1 MGERLQRWVWSVA
14 ALGLLLSALVANSA
28 DAAAAADSSVDASI
42 EPSQITLGESAR
54 LTYTTSGRGTLSV
67 PLPVVSGLEF
77 RVVGQSS
84 RFEFVNGASIS
95 STSTIIRVTPAE
107 AGVFTIPGPTPKSP
121 PLVLRVNPSGG
132 GPSLSNPAA
141 PGLNPLNSGAAEA
154 NGIRLT
160 PDGSAFVRLEV
171 SKHELFVGESVPAE
185 IQIGM
190 RDGFASSINGLPK
203 LNSSDF
209 TLNSLSF
216 QPERSAKVIDG
227 KPFTVYSW
235 HSLLSAIKPG
245 SYTLTFEAPVTV
257 RVRTQPRRDS
267 ILDDLLGDPFMQNLF
282 GASVTKNLNVA
293 SPGAAFTVLPLPS
306 EGKPADFGGA
316 VGSFKITSDISS
328 PTNIAGDP
336 LTLRMHVTGAGTFD
350 RVQSSML
357 AADSEWKTYQSK
369 STFSQSDPTGFHG
382 EKTFEQPII
391 ATQPG
396 VQIIPPLT
404 FSYFDPGTR
413 HYETAKSAPLR
424 VAVSPSAADSAAAP
438 PPVLANGKA
447 NAPATPAANERQGL
461 RPDHSARSARSDSLI
476 PLYLRPPFLGVQ
488 SALAVLFAGAW
499 LALRRRA
506 ADARDLQGQRERVRR
521 EAARQQ
527 LQQMRAASGAGNTA
541 LFFNTARGALQQILS
556 LDWNIEPGQVTTGE
570 VDARLGPEDQAIR
583 QLFAL
588 TDEANY
594 SGATPRAA
602 DFERW
607 TDLVNRR
614 LQEQA

>member
-1 MGERLQRWVWSVA
+1 MGTRFQHRIWTLA
-14 ALGLLLSALVANSA
+14 AFGWLIGAPASNSA
-28 DAAAAADSSVDASI
+28 GAAADSSVDASI
-42 EPSQITLGESAR
+42 EPPQITLGESAR

-84 RFEFVNGASIS
+84 RFEFVNGVSIS
-95 STSTIIRVTPAE
+95 STSTIIRVTPQE

-121 PLVLRVNPSGG
+121 PLVLRVNPSNGA
-132 GPSLSNPAA
+132 GPSLSNPVT
-141 PGLNPLNSGAAEA
+141 PGVNPLNSGGSET

-160 PDGSAFVRLEV
+160 PDGSAYVRLEV
-171 SKHELFVGESVPAE
+171 PKHELYVGESVPAE

-245 SYTLTFEAPVTV
+245 SYSLTFEAPVTV
-257 RVRTQPRRDS
+257 RIRTQPRRDS

-282 GASVTKNLNVA
+282 GASVTKNLTVT
-293 SPGAAFTVLPLPS
+293 SPGAAFTVLSLPP

-316 VGSFKITSDISS
+316 VGSFKITSDVSS
-328 PTNIAGDP
+328 ATNTAGDP
-336 LTLRMHVTGAGTFD
+336 LTLRMHVNGAGTFD
-350 RVQSSML
+350 RVQSTML
-357 AADSEWKTYQSK
+357 AADAEWKTYQSK
-369 STFSQSDPTGFHG
+369 SSFNQSDPAGFRG

-391 ATQPG
+391 ASQPG
-396 VQIIPPLT
+396 VQTIPPLS
-404 FSYFDPGTR
+404 FSYFDPSTR

-424 VAVSPSAADSAAAP
+424 IAVSPSAADSAAAP
-438 PPVLANGKA
+438 PPALANGIA
-447 NAPATPAANERQGL
+447 NAPGAPAEKERGGL
-461 RPDHSARSARSDSLI
+461 RPDHPATAARTDSLV
-476 PLYLRPPFLGVQ
+476 PVYLRPPFLGVQ
-488 SALAVLFAGAW
+488 SALALLFTGGW
-499 LALRRRA
+499 IALRRRA
-506 ADARDLQGQRERVRR
+506 RNARDLQRQRERVRR
-521 EAARQQ
+521 EAAGQR
-527 LQQMRAASGAGNTA
+527 LQQMAAAAGAGNTA
-541 LFFNTARGALQQILS
+541 LFFNSARGALQQVLS
-556 LDWNIEPGQVTTGE
+556 LDWQMQPEQVTTGE
-570 VDARLGPEDQAIR
+570 VEARLGPDAQAIR

-594 SGATPRAA
+594 SGGTPRAA
-602 DFERW
+602 DFQRW
-607 TDLVNRR
+607 TDIVNCRI
-614 LQEQA
+614 QEHTP

>member
-1 MGERLQRWVWSVA
+1 MGRRFQHGIWTLAACGLLIGAVA
-14 ALGLLLSALVANSA
+14 ANPAR
-28 DAAAAADSSVDASI
+28 AAAAADASVDASI

-84 RFEFVNGASIS
+84 RFEFVNGVSIS
-95 STSTIIRVTPAE
+95 STSTIIRVTADE

-121 PLVLRVNPSGG
+121 PLVLRVNPSNGA

-141 PGLNPLNSGAAEA
+141 PGLNPLNSGALEA

-160 PDGSAFVRLEV
+160 PDGSAYVRLEV
-171 SKHELFVGESVPAE
+171 PKHELYVGESVPAE
-185 IQIGM
+185 IQVGM

-245 SYTLTFEAPVTV
+245 SYSLTFEAPVTV
-257 RVRTQPRRDS
+257 RIRTQPRRDS

-282 GASVTKNLNVA
+282 GPSVTKNLTVT

-316 VGSFKITSDISS
+316 VGSFKISTDVSS
-328 PTNIAGDP
+328 ATNTAGDP
-336 LTLRMHVTGAGTFD
+336 LTLRMHVNGSGTFD
-350 RVQSSML
+350 RVQSTML
-357 AADSEWKTYQSK
+357 AADAEWKTYQSK
-369 STFSQSDPTGFHG
+369 SSFNQADPTGFRG

-391 ATQPG
+391 ATKPG
-396 VQIIPPLT
+396 VQTIPALS

-424 VAVSPSAADSAAAP
+424 VTVSPSAADSAAAP
-438 PPVLANGKA
+438 PPLANAAA
-447 NAPATPAANERQGL
+447 NAPGAAAAKDRSGL
-461 RPDHSARSARSDSLI
+461 RPDHPAASARSDSLV
-476 PLYLRPPFLGVQ
+476 PVYLRPPFLGVQ
-488 SALAVLFAGAW
+488 SVLALLFAGGW
-499 LALRRRA
+499 VALRRRA
-506 ADARDLQGQRERVRR
+506 RNARDLQRHRERVRR
-521 EAARQQ
+521 AAASQQ
-527 LQQMRAASGAGNTA
+527 LQQMAAASGAGNTA
-541 LFFNTARGALQQILS
+541 LFFNSARGALQQVLS
-556 LDWNIEPGQVTTGE
+556 LDWQMEPEQVTTGE
-570 VDARLGPEDQAIR
+570 VEARLGPEDQAIR

-594 SGATPRAA
+594 SGGTPRA

-607 TDLVNRR
+607 TDVVNHRI
-614 LQEQA
+614 QAHPA